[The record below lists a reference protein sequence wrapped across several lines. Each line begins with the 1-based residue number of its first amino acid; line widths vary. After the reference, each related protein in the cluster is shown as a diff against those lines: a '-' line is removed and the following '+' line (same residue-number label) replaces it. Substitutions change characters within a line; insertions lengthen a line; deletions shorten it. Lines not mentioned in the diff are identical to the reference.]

1 MKAAAFTAALMM
13 LSGSAIAQTYND
25 PATTDST
32 SMTAPS
38 STWSNS
44 ATNSM
49 TMATNTAPAGG
60 QMVAP
65 DNSNPERDARGIA
78 VISAPAVVPAG
89 YNGTASGMTGMGG
102 PELDASG
109 NAVTDNAS
117 AQPCTR
123 TVTDHCVQTSARG
136 RRRYARA

>member
-1 MKAAAFTAALMM
+1 MKAAAFTAALML
-13 LSGSAIAQTYND
+13 LSGTAMAQTYSD

-38 STWSNS
+38 SGWSNS

-60 QMVAP
+60 QVVAP
-65 DNSNPERDARGIA
+65 DNSNPRRDARGIA
-78 VISAPAVVPAG
+78 VISAPAIAPAG

-102 PELDASG
+102 PELDANG
-109 NAVTDNAS
+109 NAVTATAS

-123 TVTDHCVQTSARG
+123 TVTDHCVQTYERS
-136 RRRYARA
+136 RRR